1 MAKPTCF
8 LFKRH
13 RLDSRPVAPGG
24 AGGAMAPPDFGK
36 SVNPITTRE
45 TDYVPTSLL
54 APPDLQ
60 TFLQSCDFFM
70 MSHDASKRDF
80 FNVFI
85 DTKKSATY
93 NYIKANRGCA
103 RSWILIM
110 RFTVL
115 GQA

>member
-1 MAKPTCF
+1 MLLHSLSHPNLGGMIQHQGCRSYAPPIKKDTLYQPRGQIMPTT
-8 LFKRH
+8 
-13 RLDSRPVAPGG
+13 LDLVLAPL
-24 AGGAMAPPDFGK
+24 PPDF
-36 SVNPITTRE
+36 
-45 TDYVPTSLL
+45 
-54 APPDLQ
+54 Q
-60 TFLQSCDFFM
+60 TFLRSYDFFM